1 MSKTTKANYNRGA
14 WSLED
19 VENPVWQVPDD
30 VDSVQFDYNLS
41 SYGVVTSIKGV
52 VIDENGTIY
61 GKRTLTDI
69 KQDGYALFG
78 RVSVGGKKHRAFTSS
93 RIFEK
98 NGKLVSVAVL
108 HI

>member
-1 MSKTTKANYNRGA
+1 MLKTTKANYNRGA
-14 WSLED
+14 WKLED
-19 VENPVWQVPDD
+19 TENTVWQVPDD
-30 VDSVQFDYNLS
+30 VDLVNFDYEIS
-41 SYGVVTSIKGV
+41 SFGVLTSLKGI
-52 VIDENGTIY
+52 VIDDEGTIY

-78 RVSVGGKKHRAFTSS
+78 RVSIGGKKHRAFTSN

-98 NGKLVSVAVL
+98 NGKLISVSVL